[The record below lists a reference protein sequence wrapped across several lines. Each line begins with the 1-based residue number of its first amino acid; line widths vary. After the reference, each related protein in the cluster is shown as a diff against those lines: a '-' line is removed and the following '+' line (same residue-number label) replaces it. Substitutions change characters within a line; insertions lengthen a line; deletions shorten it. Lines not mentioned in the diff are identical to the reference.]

1 MTDILLVQPP
11 IRDFYLTAKR
21 TIPYG
26 LAGIA
31 AVLIRDGFSVE
42 IIDALASSRSRDIEL
57 PREMHYL
64 REFYTHP
71 DHSPFALFHHFKH
84 FGYSFE
90 HIGQTARRS
99 NAQLV
104 GISSLFTPY
113 WSEALKT
120 AEVIRAHLPDCKIVM
135 GGHHPTVLPEEVIQ
149 SAVVDFILRGDGE
162 VSMPLLAKALINGKT
177 IENIPGIVRRTPE
190 GEITVDKP
198 ARMANPDIY
207 PLPAVELIHRRYY
220 RRGKKG
226 SAVVVASRGCP
237 MKCSYCSMRSSA
249 DQPYIRRRVASVI
262 AEVERAVDQYDAGFI
277 DFEDENLSLDRRWFL
292 DLLGAIQA
300 RFGKNGLELRAMNGL
315 FPPALDEEI
324 ICAMAGSGFK
334 TLNLSLGST
343 SADQLRRFQRPD
355 VRRAFDAALELA
367 PKYGLQAV
375 GYIIVG
381 GPDQRAEDSVRDL
394 LYLAAR
400 RVLAGVSTY
409 YPSPASPDYERCRSL
424 GVLPNSYALM
434 RSSALPISHTT
445 TRQESSTLLRL
456 GRVLNFIKSILDH
469 GASIP
474 HARPH
479 SQQQKIDIS
488 DRVRSGRQ
496 LLAWF
501 LNDGKIRGIRPDGAV
516 YEHNV
521 STRLTRMFLDGLK
534 KIEIKGTL

>member
-31 AVLIRDGFSVE
+31 AVLIQEGFSVE
-42 IIDALASSRSRDIEL
+42 IIDALASSRSRNIDL

-64 REFYTHP
+64 REFYAHP

-90 HIGQTARRS
+90 HIGQTSRRS

-113 WSEALKT
+113 WGEALKT
-120 AEVIRAHLPDCKIVM
+120 AEVIRANLPNCKIVM
-135 GGHHPTVLPEEVIQ
+135 GGHHPTMLPEEVIK
-149 SAVVDFILRGDGE
+149 SATVDFILRGDGE
-162 VSMPLLAKALINGKT
+162 VSMPLLARALKNGKT
-177 IENIPGIVRRTPE
+177 IENIPGIVRRTAE
-190 GEITVDKP
+190 GEIAADKP
-198 ARMANPDIY
+198 ARMVDLDTY
-207 PLPAVELIHRRYY
+207 PLPAVELIQRRYY

-237 MKCSYCSMRSSA
+237 MKCSYCCMRSSA
-249 DQPYIRRRVASVI
+249 DQPYIRRRVESVI
-262 AEVERAVDQYDAGFI
+262 AEIERAVYQYDAGFI

-292 DLLGAIQA
+292 DLLDAIQA

-381 GPDQRAEDSVRDL
+381 GPNQQAEDSVRDL
-394 LYLAAR
+394 LYFAVR
-400 RVLAGVSTY
+400 RVLAGVSVY
-409 YPSPASPDYERCRSL
+409 YPSPGSPDFERCRSL
-424 GVLPNSYALM
+424 GVLPNSHALM
-434 RSSALPISHTT
+434 RASALPISHTT
-445 TRQESSTLLRL
+445 SRKQTSTLLRL
-456 GRVLNFIKSILDH
+456 GRILNFIKSILDR
-469 GASIP
+469 GAAVP
-474 HARPH
+474 QARPY
-479 SQQQKIDIS
+479 SQPQSIDIS
-488 DRVRSGRQ
+488 DRVRAGRQ
-496 LLAWF
+496 LLGWF
-501 LNDGKIRGIRPDGAV
+501 LNDGKIRGVHPDGAV
-516 YEHNV
+516 YEHGV

-534 KIEIKGTL
+534 KTEIKGTL

>member
-26 LAGIA
+26 LAAIA
-31 AVLIRDGFSVE
+31 AVLVREGFSVE
-42 IIDALASSRSRDIEL
+42 IIDALASSRSRNIEL

-64 REFYTHP
+64 REFYAHP
-71 DHSPFALFHHFKH
+71 DQSPFALFHHFKH

-90 HIGQTARRS
+90 YIGQTARHS
-99 NAQLV
+99 SAQLV

-113 WSEALKT
+113 WNEALKT
-120 AEVIRAHLPDCKIVM
+120 AEIIRANLPNCRIVM
-135 GGHHPTVLPEEVIQ
+135 GGHHPTLLPHQVMQ
-149 SAVVDFILRGDGE
+149 SAAVDYILRGDGE
-162 VSMPLLAKALINGKT
+162 VSMPLLAKALKKGTT
-177 IENIPGIVRRTPE
+177 IENIPGIVRRTAE
-190 GEITVDKP
+190 GEFAADKP
-198 ARMANPDIY
+198 ARMTKPDNY
-207 PLPAVELIHRRYY
+207 PLPAVELINRRYY
-220 RRGKKG
+220 RRKKKG

-237 MKCSYCSMRSSA
+237 LKCSYCCMRSSA

-262 AEVERAVDQYDAGFI
+262 AEIERAVDQYDTGFI
-277 DFEDENLSLDRRWFL
+277 DFEDENLSLDRQWFL

-300 RFGKNGLELRAMNGL
+300 RFGKNDLELRAMNGL

-343 SADQLRRFQRPD
+343 SVDQLKRFKRPD
-355 VRRAFDAALELA
+355 VGRAFDAALELA
-367 PKYGLQAV
+367 SKYRLQAV

-381 GPDQRAEDSVRDL
+381 GPNQQAEDSVRDL

-400 RVLAGVSTY
+400 RVLAGVSVY
-409 YPSPASPDYERCRSL
+409 YPSPGSPDYERCRSL
-424 GVLPNSYALM
+424 DVLPNSYALM
-434 RSSALPISHTT
+434 RGSVLPISHTT
-445 TRQESSTLLRL
+445 TRKESSTLLRL
-456 GRVLNFIKSILDH
+456 GRILNFIKSLLDR

-474 HARPH
+474 QARMY
-479 SQQQKIDIS
+479 SQQQSIDIS
-488 DRVRSGRQ
+488 DRSRAGRQ
-496 LLAWF
+496 LIGWF
-501 LNDGKIRGIRPDGAV
+501 MDDGKIRGVRPDGVV

-534 KIEIKGTL
+534 KIDIKGTM